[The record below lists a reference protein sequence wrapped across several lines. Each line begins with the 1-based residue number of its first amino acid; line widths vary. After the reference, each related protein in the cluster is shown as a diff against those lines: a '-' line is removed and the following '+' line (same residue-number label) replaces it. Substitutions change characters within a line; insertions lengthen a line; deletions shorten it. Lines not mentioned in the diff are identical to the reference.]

1 MRTASATFNRETG
14 KFTLVVG
21 GRDGEP
27 ASRATAELPSVLH
40 EGVTSIIRPHLAS
53 DPAIREAYLQVGTSY
68 YGQDPHISLKVFVEA
83 DGTMLENER
92 AFNWIRRNC
101 AEHDLFFDLWVYND
115 YEMERLNVSGEKL
128 EKTGHSLIYSRD
140 APRPPSPSSG
150 KNTLNESFRTLT
162 PSQAKPC

>member
-14 KFTLVVG
+14 QFTLVVG
-21 GRDGEP
+21 GNGSEP
-27 ASRATAELPSVLH
+27 ASRATAEQPSALH
-40 EGVTSIIRPHLAS
+40 EGIASIIRPHLAS
-53 DPAIREAYLQVGTSY
+53 DPAIREAYLQVGKSY
-68 YGQDPHISLKVFVEA
+68 YGQDPHISLKVFVDA

-101 AEHDLFFDLWVYND
+101 AEQDLFFDLWVYND

-140 APRPPSPSSG
+140 VS
-150 KNTLNESFRTLT
+150 
-162 PSQAKPC
+162 

>member
-14 KFTLVVG
+14 QFTVVVG
-21 GRDGEP
+21 KNDSEP
-27 ASRATAELPSVLH
+27 ASRATAEQPSVLH
-40 EGVTSIIRPHLAS
+40 EEVASIIRPHLAS
-53 DPAIREAYLQVGTSY
+53 DPAIREAYLQVGKSY

-101 AEHDLFFDLWVYND
+101 AERDLFFDLWVYND

-140 APRPPSPSSG
+140 AP
-150 KNTLNESFRTLT
+150 
-162 PSQAKPC
+162 

>member
-21 GRDGEP
+21 GSDSEV
-27 ASRATAELPSVLH
+27 ANRATKELLSVLH
-40 EGVTSIIRPHLAS
+40 EGIASIIRPHLAS
-53 DPAIREAYLQVGTSY
+53 DPAIREAYLQVSKSC
-68 YGQDPHISLKVFVEA
+68 YGEDPHISLKVFVEA

-101 AEHDLFFDLWVYND
+101 AERDLFFDLWVYND

-140 APRPPSPSSG
+140 VP
-150 KNTLNESFRTLT
+150 
-162 PSQAKPC
+162 